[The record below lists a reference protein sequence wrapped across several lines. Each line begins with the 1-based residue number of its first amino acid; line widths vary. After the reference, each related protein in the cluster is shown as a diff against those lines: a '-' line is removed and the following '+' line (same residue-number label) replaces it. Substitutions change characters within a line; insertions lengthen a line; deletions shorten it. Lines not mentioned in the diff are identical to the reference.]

1 MARSQQMAVVMAM
14 WRQGWSPAVG
24 ATPPSIHGPHRQQR
38 DVTMLSTIPTT
49 PPPQPTSEPPAFD
62 LPDQRFSSVLPS
74 PAAPAATVNILE
86 MQFIPGTP
94 PRTCRIRNSG
104 MGPAF
109 LVLRSS
115 LGESDEAQTLG
126 FPSEPSSEL
135 SWAPLG
141 PILYFYT
148 SACALGHFSCV

>member
-1 MARSQQMAVVMAM
+1 MAMVMPM

-24 ATPPSIHGPHRQQR
+24 APPFHTWAPQTATGCDPVIHHPDHAP
-38 DVTMLSTIPTT
+38 SPP

-74 PAAPAATVNILE
+74 PAAPAAAVNILE

-94 PRTCRIRNSG
+94 PGTCQIRNSG

-109 LVLRSS
+109 LVLRSC
-115 LGESDEAQTLG
+115 LGECDEAQMLG
-126 FPSEPSSEL
+126 VPSEPSSEL
-135 SWAPLG
+135 SWAPLR

-148 SACALGHFSCV
+148 RACVLRHFSCV